1 MDSDAS
7 YDGGTTTHM
16 GKLLKPREV
25 GKLLEVDGSTVR
37 GWVKSGR
44 LPAFITPG
52 GQYRIDPQ
60 AVEDLLAKIG
70 RTVPQPEVAA

>member
-1 MDSDAS
+1 
-7 YDGGTTTHM
+7 
-16 GKLLKPREV
+16 V